1 MDYNIPVQDEEST
14 EMVDSMNYE
23 DINDEL
29 FETLED
35 SVLTPQTGLQRVANI
50 LNHYGIEIPMVFEM
64 DSEGDE
70 YIFRLEDNYLYFI
83 FSPNESGFYEVF
95 AQVVDEDELQEIL
108 SDDGED
114 YED

>member
-1 MDYNIPVQDEEST
+1 MDYNIPVQDDEST
-14 EMVDSMNYE
+14 EMVDSIDFE

-29 FETLED
+29 FEALEEPL
-35 SVLTPQTGLQRVANI
+35 LTPQTGLQRVANI
-50 LNHYGIEIPMVFEM
+50 LNHYGIEIPVVFEM

-70 YIFRLEDNYLYFI
+70 YIFRLENNYLYFI

-95 AQVVDEDELQEIL
+95 AQVVDEDELHEIL

-114 YED
+114 NED

>member
-1 MDYNIPVQDEEST
+1 MNYNIPVQDDESA
-14 EMVDSMNYE
+14 EIVYSIDYE

-29 FETLED
+29 SEALEEPI
-35 SVLTPQTGLQRVANI
+35 LTPQTGLQRVTNI
-50 LNHYGIEIPMVFEM
+50 LNNYGIEIPIVFEM

-83 FSPNESGFYEVF
+83 FSLNESGFYEVF
-95 AQVVDEDELQEIL
+95 AQVVDEDELHEIL

-114 YED
+114 NED

>member
-1 MDYNIPVQDEEST
+1 
-14 EMVDSMNYE
+14 MVDSINYE

-35 SVLTPQTGLQRVANI
+35 PVLTPQTGLQRVANI
-50 LNHYGIEIPMVFEM
+50 LNHYGIEIPVVFEM

-70 YIFRLEDNYLYFI
+70 YIFRLENNYLYFI

-95 AQVVDEDELQEIL
+95 AQVVDEDELHEIL

-114 YED
+114 NED